1 MRPTSASEEG
11 SVSDVFDEVAAI
23 VRDVIGEDFL
33 LEQELTRDTSF
44 SQDLALE
51 SIEFVELSEK
61 LQERFGQ
68 RANLATFIAGMDID
82 AIMDI
87 TVGELADY
95 ITAQLAPSA

>member
-1 MRPTSASEEG
+1 MDG
-11 SVSDVFDEVAAI
+11 VFDEVAAI
-23 VRDVIGEDFL
+23 VKDVIGEDFL
-33 LEQELTRDTSF
+33 LEREITPDTSF

-61 LQERFGQ
+61 LQLRFGP

-87 TVGELADY
+87 TVGELTGY
-95 ITAQLAPSA
+95 ITAQLTTSA